1 MLKSIYHSTYLVVVS
16 NSGDE
21 IPQRN
26 EVNFIWL
33 WLDECLVKSDDIGVY
48 LDGRTEC
55 CCCTR

>member
-1 MLKSIYHSTYLVVVS
+1 MVVVS